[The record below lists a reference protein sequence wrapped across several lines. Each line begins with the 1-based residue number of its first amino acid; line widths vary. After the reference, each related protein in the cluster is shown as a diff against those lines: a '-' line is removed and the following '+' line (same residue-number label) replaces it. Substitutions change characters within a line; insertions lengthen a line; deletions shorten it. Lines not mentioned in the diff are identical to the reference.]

1 MTVKS
6 ATVIVPPHQQT
17 GLFKTLLL
25 CLPMLIITALMLSA
39 GKVPMEPV
47 RLFAFILT
55 FVFINAVFFMMIRTG
70 ETDHWRA
77 ILFVTYSIA
86 FVLSFITNLIAERGS
101 MAISEAN
108 MIEGFTPFC
117 HIVIP
122 MTIIPAA
129 LTKTIIFPGTI
140 FGTKTAIA
148 SMFVL
153 WIGASLA
160 LGRGF
165 CSWVCFFGGMDDGF
179 SRLFKKAR
187 VKNINS
193 KWTYLPYAVLLLIV
207 LASALTLDPFYCEW
221 LCPYKTVTEYPEI
234 NSVKTAIQAVIFV
247 SLFLALVV
255 IIPALTRK
263 RIQCSLFCPMGAV
276 QSWTN
281 KINVFD
287 VRVDPARCI
296 NCKKC
301 IAVCPSFAITE
312 ETIAAGKTKVTCM
325 KCGKCIDA
333 CAKKAIFFHVKGTP
347 LNSEKAEVYRQLFL
361 YPAFIFLAT
370 MAGGSMQDAIVKIIK
385 LITTGSMI

>member
-1 MTVKS
+1 MIAKDTKGI
-6 ATVIVPPHQQT
+6 APQHQQA
-17 GLFKTLLL
+17 GILKTLLL
-25 CLPMLIITALMLSA
+25 CLPMLMVTALMLSA
-39 GKVPMEPV
+39 GKLPTEPV
-47 RLFAFILT
+47 RLFAFVLT
-55 FVFINAVFFMMIRTG
+55 FVFINAVFFMMISTG
-70 ETDHWRA
+70 QTDRWRA
-77 ILFVTYSIA
+77 ILFVTYAAA

-101 MAISEAN
+101 MSISESN
-108 MIEGFTPFC
+108 MIEGLTPFC

-153 WIGASLA
+153 WIGSSLA

-165 CSWVCFFGGMDDGF
+165 CSWACFFGGMDDGF

-187 VKNINS
+187 IRSVDS
-193 KWTYLPYAVLLLIV
+193 RWTYLPYAVLLLVV
-207 LASALTLDPFYCEW
+207 LASAITLDPFYCEW

-255 IIPALTRK
+255 IIPALTKK
-263 RIQCSLFCPMGAV
+263 RIQCSLFCPMGVV

-301 IAVCPSFAITE
+301 IAVCPSFAISE
-312 ETIAAGKTKVTCM
+312 ETITAGKTKITCM

-333 CAKKAIFFHVKGTP
+333 CAKKAIFFHIKGTP
-347 LNSEKAEVYRQLFL
+347 LNAENAEVYRRLFL
-361 YPAFIFLAT
+361 YPSFIFLAT
-370 MAGGSMQDAIVKIIK
+370 MAGGSLQDAIMKIIK